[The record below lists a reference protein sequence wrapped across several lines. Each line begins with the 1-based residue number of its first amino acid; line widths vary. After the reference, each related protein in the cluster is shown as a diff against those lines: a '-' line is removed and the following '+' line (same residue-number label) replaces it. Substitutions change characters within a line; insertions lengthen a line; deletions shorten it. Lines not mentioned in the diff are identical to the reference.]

1 MKRYRVRTE
10 RDEGG
15 GDWHVV
21 VSADTLGREYEIAR
35 YRSLQYAAVAV
46 GALQLNEER
55 REEMMTERISRATSR
70 AEWAAAD
77 LIGMD
82 IHEFFE
88 IQLRGD
94 ADGLDVFQDL
104 DGEWVVDEGD
114 YEGPFA
120 GEEG

>member
-70 AEWAAAD
+70 AEWASCC
-77 LIGMD
+77 IGMD
-82 IHEFFE
+82 IMEFASLQE
-88 IQLRGD
+88 RGD
-94 ADGLDVFQDL
+94 ADGLDCYQDGN
-104 DGEWVVDEGD
+104 GEWVLDEGD